1 MRYADI
7 IPILLNEIK
16 KTPWGNEI
24 QRDPTR
30 YARWSHYNIYTIPWR
45 SFEILDI
52 FSKQTGHTTLSGLY
66 VLDLGCGFATM
77 DLFFI
82 LEGMAKFVI
91 GVDLD
96 FSAISVM
103 NQILHKLKIEN
114 LRIVQGDIAYLPVAE
129 ESLDFVLSYDSF
141 YYPNIPHKKV
151 LKQVY
156 YSLRSGGTL
165 IIKVFNRLFPLY
177 TLLAL
182 PGIEYAASR
191 VLKRKEKIAGRN
203 IGIIQ
208 PSAPTSIGLV
218 KLLQKQGFVN
228 VNLYDR
234 IARSPSGWL
243 RWFLPDVIIA
253 ATRP

>member
-1 MRYADI
+1 MRYADV
-7 IPILLNEIK
+7 IPILLDELE

-24 QRDPTR
+24 QRDLTR
-30 YARWSHYNIYTIPWR
+30 YARWSHYNIYSIPWR
-45 SFEILDI
+45 GFEILDI
-52 FSKQTGHTTLSGLY
+52 FSKQTGRTTLSGLY

-82 LEGMAKFVI
+82 LEGMADFVI
-91 GVDLD
+91 GMDLD
-96 FSAISVM
+96 FSTISVM
-103 NQILHKLKIEN
+103 NQILCKLKIEN
-114 LRIVQGDIAYLPVAE
+114 LKIMQGNIAYLPAGE
-129 ESLDFVLSYDSF
+129 KSLDFVLSYDSF
-141 YYPNIPHKKV
+141 YYPNISHKEV
-151 LKQVY
+151 LKQIY

-165 IIKVFNRLFPLY
+165 IIKVFNRLFPIY

-182 PGIEYAASR
+182 PGIRYAASQ
-191 VLKRKEKIAGRN
+191 VLQRKERSAGRN
-203 IGIIQ
+203 IGIVQ

-228 VNLYDR
+228 INLYDR
-234 IARSPSGWL
+234 VVRSPSGWF